1 MTLIPNKISPSTF
14 LGFTAWICFSTVFI
28 NGCDSS
34 SEEGDLIVIDTQ
46 DASNSSTSGLLAT
59 WKADGTEGQIKEN
72 EPQPRPALQGLAL
85 LGNGQHTLDDV
96 QLTLIGSERD
106 GLNYPR
112 DLAFN
117 DVNEGELWVVS
128 QADDSAVIY
137 TQIGTETQKS
147 VHIIDPAANHFM
159 EEVSSIAFGS
169 PGRFATCQESGNTY
183 NNQSRPN
190 LFMGPT
196 LWDANLNIFGKT
208 NPDAVRYQGFDL
220 GSHLDM
226 LHESP
231 YCMGI
236 AWAWD
241 EAYWVFEGLTN
252 SIALVDFRADHGPGF
267 DDHSDGVT
275 LRYAPGQIKRV
286 PGIPSHLAYD
296 DQRGILVIADTGNQ
310 RIGLLNVKQGGE
322 DLVRQAVKEPGTLLL
337 DVMDGADIVSLP
349 NTEGLLAAPSGIAL
363 HDDLIYVSD
372 AQSGVIV
379 ALTWEG
385 EIVDWLHTNA
395 PGVFGLEFD
404 QNGHLYLAHGPQNLV
419 VKISPLK

>member
-1 MTLIPNKISPSTF
+1 MIQLTSLCTVVFTLT
-14 LGFTAWICFSTVFI
+14 LLFT
-28 NGCDSS
+28 GCGE
-34 SEEGDLIVIDTQ
+34 SETNQELIVINTQ
-46 DASNSSTSGLLAT
+46 DSTLPNPQDT
-59 WKADGTEGQIKEN
+59 WKADGTEDQLKKD
-72 EPQPRPALQGLAL
+72 EPQPVLEVQGIPV
-85 LGNGQHTLDDV
+85 LGNGQHTLNDV
-96 QLTLIGSERD
+96 QLTFIGNRND
-106 GLNYPR
+106 GLDYPR

-117 DVNEGELWVVS
+117 PSNPGELWVVN

-137 TQIGTETQKS
+137 DQTGTGNQKS
-147 VHIIDPAANHFM
+147 VHVVDPAANHFM

-183 NNQSRPN
+183 NNQSRAN

-196 LWDANLNIFGKT
+196 LWDANLEIFGKT

-231 YCMGI
+231 YCVGI

-252 SIALVDFRADHGPGF
+252 SIALVDFRVDHGPGF
-267 DDHSDGVT
+267 DDHSDGIT
-275 LRYAPGQIKRV
+275 LRYAKDQVKRV
-286 PGIPSHLAYD
+286 PGIPSHMEYD
-296 DQRGILVIADTGNQ
+296 AQRGILVIADTGNQ
-310 RIGLLNVKQGGE
+310 RIGLLDVKQGGE
-322 DLVRQAVKEPGTLLL
+322 DLIRNPVKEPGTLLL
-337 DVMDGADIVSLP
+337 DVMDGADVITLP
-349 NTEGLLAAPSGIAL
+349 NTQNLLQAPSGIAL
-363 HDDLIYVSD
+363 HNDLIYVSD
-372 AQSGVIV
+372 AASGVIV

-404 QNGHLYLAHGPQNLV
+404 EQGNLYLAHGPQNLV
-419 VKISPLK
+419 VKVSPLVKN